1 MIGNLEAQGQV
12 RFRFGRRDQ
21 IVLYKKKEETTRHLL
36 LKAAAY
42 ALFHREH
49 EGLEFDSK
57 LRFKHPGDMVAV
69 DVTGEP
75 TFWVIVDDLSLQR
88 LEYTCRHVHAPV
100 VLMLQEPDLDA
111 VVATIRRNVH
121 YKYTHRHLT
130 IYNFVLPVEEWLDP
144 ESVTIPDASYD
155 VFHF

>member
-1 MIGNLEAQGQV
+1 MIGNLEAQGKV

-21 IVLYKKKEETTRHLL
+21 IALFKKKDETPRHLL

-42 ALFHREH
+42 ALFFREH
-49 EGLEFDSK
+49 EGLEFDTK
-57 LRFKHPGDMVAV
+57 LRFKFPGDLVAV

-75 TFWVIVDDLSLQR
+75 TFWVVVDDLTLQR
-88 LEYTCRHVHAPV
+88 LEYTCRHVHAPI
-100 VLMLQEPDLDA
+100 VLLLQEPDLEA
-111 VVATIRRNVH
+111 TVALIRRNVH

-130 IYNFVLPVEEWLDP
+130 LFNFVLPVEEWLDP
-144 ESVTIPDASYD
+144 EHVAIPEASYD

>member
-1 MIGNLEAQGQV
+1 MIGNLEAQGKV

-21 IVLYKKKEETTRHLL
+21 IALFKKKDETPRHLL

-42 ALFHREH
+42 ALFFREH
-49 EGLEFDSK
+49 EGLEFDTK
-57 LRFKHPGDMVAV
+57 LRFKFPGDLVAV

-75 TFWVIVDDLSLQR
+75 TFWVVVDDLALQR
-88 LEYTCRHVHAPV
+88 LEYTCRHVHAPI
-100 VLMLQEPDLDA
+100 VLLLQEPDLEA
-111 VVATIRRNVH
+111 TVALIRRNVH

-130 IYNFVLPVEEWLDP
+130 LYNFVLPVEEWLDP
-144 ESVTIPDASYD
+144 EHVAIPEASYD

>member
-1 MIGNLEAQGQV
+1 MIGNLEAQGKV

-21 IVLYKKKEETTRHLL
+21 IALFKKKDETPRHLL

-42 ALFHREH
+42 ALFFREH
-49 EGLEFDSK
+49 EGLEFDTK
-57 LRFKHPGDMVAV
+57 LRFKFPGDLVAV

-75 TFWVIVDDLSLQR
+75 TFWVVVDDLTLQR
-88 LEYTCRHVHAPV
+88 LEYTCRHVHAPI
-100 VLMLQEPDLDA
+100 VLLLQEPDLEA
-111 VVATIRRNVH
+111 TVALIRRNVH

-130 IYNFVLPVEEWLDP
+130 LYNFVLPVEEWLDP
-144 ESVTIPDASYD
+144 EHVAIPEASYD